1 MADGLLGRLV
11 RGHQVVGMLQ
21 EHSHASVQTLRPAV
35 VELDAAERQLQVRQT
50 AASVHT
56 TMDGLVSVYFTV
68 GGGSWP

>member
-21 EHSHASVQTLRPAV
+21 EHAHASVQTLRPAV

-50 AASVHT
+50 AAS
-56 TMDGLVSVYFTV
+56 MPSMAFG
-68 GGGSWP
+68 